1 MPAIPK
7 SSFEGMPC
15 HATALR
21 KAARRV
27 TQMYEDA
34 LAETG
39 LRSTQLAILLELT
52 NRADNPPTMAELAQ
66 ELVIERSALGHTL
79 RPLERDGLIV
89 LQEGEDRRQ
98 RYVVLTAKGK
108 AKFKEGASAWRIA
121 QERFEEICGRASAK
135 DLRLMLLGLAYND
148 RFAKLKD

>member
-1 MPAIPK
+1 MPANLKP
-7 SSFEGMPC
+7 SFDLMPC

-34 LAETG
+34 LAQTG
-39 LRSTQLAILLELT
+39 LRSTQLAILLELSL
-52 NRADNPPTMAELAQ
+52 RAENPPTMAELA
-66 ELVIERSALGHTL
+66 EALVIERSALGHTL

-98 RYVVLTAKGK
+98 RHVVLTAKGK
-108 AKFKEGASAWRIA
+108 AKFKEGARAWQVA
-121 QERFEEICGRASAK
+121 QERFEEICGRADART
-135 DLRLMLLGLAYND
+135 LRLALLGLAYND
-148 RFAKLKD
+148 RFAKLKE

>member
-1 MPAIPK
+1 
-7 SSFEGMPC
+7 MPC

-34 LAETG
+34 LAQTG
-39 LRSTQLAILLELT
+39 LRSTQLAILLELAH
-52 NRADNPPTMAELAQ
+52 RAENPPTMAELAQ
-66 ELVIERSALGHTL
+66 VLVIERSALGHTL

-98 RYVVLTAKGK
+98 RHVVLTAKGK
-108 AKFKEGASAWRIA
+108 AKFKEGGRAWQVA
-121 QERFEEICGRASAK
+121 QERFEEVCGRSEART
-135 DLRLMLLGLAYND
+135 LRLTLLGLAYNN